1 MATPDDSVSGNEKPV
16 PLGRILSNASSIL
29 NRLFSKRPESQ
40 LEVGEFRQ
48 NIPHRSNTLNL
59 GFSSLSLNEQDQRL
73 TETIGVELIRGWG
86 DVPVV
91 GESFYEHSFKQL
103 HRRLL
108 KNPDGQFLQW
118 AEVVTN
124 PRNPHSKSGK
134 AVEVYVDGLQ
144 VGHIAEKLAPIVFD
158 ALEYLGGR
166 AAVQARVHLDTTS
179 GGFRWSSVEL
189 HMAIPP
195 TPTTNTSNHKIDSV
209 MYGPKFLP
217 IGLFHTN
224 SNAGTLIQNLSV
236 GEVLIAGVNLKF
248 QGSSVSV
255 CTVEGVEF
263 LNNVELEISPEHP
276 FFALP
281 SLPYVT
287 AKIRRC
293 ENGFHVGLQISE
305 DQKIVK
311 VRTGNAVSPAGNQ
324 LSSKHHLGLTPSG
337 NWTVIRRI
345 PFASAASD
353 FKIPLEFEARE
364 SQPLVYFWAQLD
376 SRYGTFMTPWGFR
389 GALYRKTEIS
399 IRKQLDSL
407 PDFVTLVRGIYDP
420 ESKKVIFEAD
430 LDLNAD
436 LILLPQRPIEPQS
449 ALNGRQPRVVNSL
462 PKARKIKEQ
471 TPAPVPK
478 FDIYSER
485 LDILSRKLS
494 ASGLDHLEDT
504 YLYPC
509 LKELFTNHE
518 ASGAKKWLLVGGNRF
533 DIGQSSAA
541 KDAARRGIP
550 IVPTSRLR
558 AMLADDLVAFPRYRA
573 LTRYEDWFESL
584 GVANYGSWGFTLQ
597 TLDLR
602 NVDVLLIPGAAL
614 DERSLIE
621 SMSFSAELVG
631 SSESKAG
638 LSRLFTE
645 LGGGVLDTILVRAKL
660 RFFSGNEGLAVK
672 VYKGE
677 LFLGRAPANESNSL
691 AESARL
697 YKLDEVWVR
706 IDWTS
711 KARFKSAFTFVGND

>member
-16 PLGRILSNASSIL
+16 PLGRILSKASSIL

-48 NIPHRSNTLNL
+48 STPHRSNTLNL
-59 GFSSLSLNEQDQRL
+59 RFSSLSLNEQDQRL
-73 TETIGVELIRGWG
+73 SETIGVELIRGWG

-158 ALEYLGGR
+158 TLEYLGGR
-166 AAVQARVHLDTTS
+166 AAVQASVHLDTSS
-179 GGFRWSSVEL
+179 GSFRWSSVDL
-189 HMAIPP
+189 HMAIPL
-195 TPTTNTSNHKIDSV
+195 TPTTDTSNHKIDSV

-217 IGLFHTN
+217 IGLFHTH
-224 SNAGTLIQNLSV
+224 SNAGTLIHNLSV
-236 GEVLIAGVNLKF
+236 GEVLIAVVNLKL

-281 SLPYVT
+281 LLPYVT

-293 ENGFHVGLQISE
+293 ENGFHVGIQTSE

-324 LSSKHHLGLTPSG
+324 LSSKYQLGLTPSG

-345 PFASAASD
+345 PFASD
-353 FKIPLEFEARE
+353 FKIPVEFEARE

-376 SRYGTFMTPWGFR
+376 SRYGTFMTHWGFR
-389 GALYRKTEIS
+389 GALYRKTEIG

-407 PDFVTLVRGIYDP
+407 PDFVALVRGIYDP
-420 ESKKVIFEAD
+420 ESKKVTYEAD
-430 LDLNAD
+430 LNLNSDLT
-436 LILLPQRPIEPQS
+436 LLPQRPIEPQS
-449 ALNGRQPRVVNSL
+449 ALHGRQPRIVNSL

-471 TPAPVPK
+471 TPAPVPE
-478 FDIYSER
+478 FDTYSER

-494 ASGLDHLEDT
+494 ASGLDDLEDT

-509 LKELFTNHE
+509 LKELFTTHVAPE
-518 ASGAKKWLLVGGNRF
+518 TKKWLLVGGNRF
-533 DIGQSSAA
+533 DLGQSSAA
-541 KDAARRGIP
+541 KEAARRGTP
-550 IVPTSRLR
+550 IVSTNRLR
-558 AMLADDLVAFPRYRA
+558 TILADDLVAFPRYRA
-573 LTRYEDWFESL
+573 LTRYENWFESL
-584 GVANYGSWGFTLQ
+584 GVANYGSWGFSLQ

-602 NVDVLLIPGAAL
+602 NVDLLLIPGAAL
-614 DERSLIE
+614 DERSLFE

-645 LGGGVLDTILVRAKL
+645 LGGGVLDTILVKAKL
-660 RFFSGNEGLAVK
+660 RFISGNEGLAVK
-672 VYKGE
+672 IYKGE

-706 IDWTS
+706 IDWKS
-711 KARFKSAFTFVGND
+711 QARFKSAFTFVGND

>member
-1 MATPDDSVSGNEKPV
+1 MT
-16 PLGRILSNASSIL
+16 LGRILKNASSIL
-29 NRLFSKRPESQ
+29 SRLFAWRPESQ
-40 LEVGEFRQ
+40 VEVDQFRQ
-48 NIPHRSNTLNL
+48 NISRRSNPMNL
-59 GFSSLSLNEQDQRL
+59 AFSSLSLNEQDQRPSD
-73 TETIGVELIRGWG
+73 TIGVELIRGW

-108 KNPDGQFLQW
+108 RNPGGQFLQW

-166 AAVQARVHLDTTS
+166 AAVQARVQLDTSS
-179 GGFRWSSVEL
+179 GSFRWSSVEL

-195 TPTTNTSNHKIDSV
+195 TPTTDTANHKIDSV
-209 MYGPKFLP
+209 MYGPQFLP
-217 IGLFHTN
+217 IGLFHANT
-224 SNAGTLIQNLSV
+224 NAGTLIRNLSL
-236 GEVLIAGVNLKF
+236 GEVLIAGVNLQF

-263 LNNVELEISPEHP
+263 LNNVGLEISPEHP

-281 SLPYVT
+281 LLPYVT

-293 ENGFHVGLQISE
+293 ENGFHVGIQTSE

-311 VRTGNAVSPAGNQ
+311 VRTGNAVSPAGHQ
-324 LSSKHHLGLTPSG
+324 LSSKYQLGLTPSG
-337 NWTVIRRI
+337 NWIVIRRI
-345 PFASAASD
+345 PFASPASD
-353 FKIPLEFEARE
+353 FKIPLEFEVRE

-376 SRYGTFMTPWGFR
+376 PRYGTFMTPWGFR
-389 GALYRKTEIS
+389 GTLYRKTEIS

-420 ESKKVIFEAD
+420 ESKKVTYEAD
-430 LDLNAD
+430 LNLNNSD

-449 ALNGRQPRVVNSL
+449 ALNGRQPRVVHSL

-471 TPAPVPK
+471 TPAPIPK

-494 ASGLDHLEDT
+494 ASGFDHLEDI
-504 YLYPC
+504 YLFPC
-509 LKELFTNHE
+509 LKELFTTHV
-518 ASGAKKWLLVGGNRF
+518 ASETKKWLLVGGNRF
-533 DIGQSSAA
+533 DIGQSSVA
-541 KDAARRGIP
+541 KEAARRGMP

-558 AMLADDLVAFPRYRA
+558 AMLADDLVTFPRYRA

-584 GVANYGSWGFTLQ
+584 GVANHGSWGFTLQ

-614 DERSLIE
+614 DERSLFE

-631 SSESKAG
+631 TSESKAG

-645 LGGGVLDTILVRAKL
+645 LGGGVLDTILVKGNL
-660 RFFSGNEGLAVK
+660 RFISGNRRLAVE
-672 VYKGE
+672 VYKGD
-677 LFLGRAPANESNSL
+677 LFLGRAPANQSNSL

-711 KARFKSAFTFVGND
+711 KARFKSAFTFVGNI